1 MADAAL
7 SGGRVQQVVGRVA
20 ERARIDAFV
29 ASLPHGARALTVR
42 GESGIGKTILWR
54 HGVQL
59 AREAEFQ
66 VLISRPS
73 DEDMSFALAGL
84 ADLFEDVES
93 PGGPQAEED
102 PLARSRAVLQ
112 VLRRLASEGP
122 VLVAVD
128 DLQWLDAGSA
138 QALRY
143 ALRRLDAE
151 PVGVLATV
159 RADPA
164 GEDPLALSASLPPG
178 RNELLEVGP
187 LDIEELRQVLSGT
200 VSAISRPTLRRIHEV
215 SGGNPLYAIELARG
229 LDAAAGA
236 DHQAAGLPLPRS
248 LAGAISASLDSV
260 PPELWPVLE
269 TVSALGRA
277 SIRAVVAPLEGGGV
291 DPRTVEERVAAAER
305 AGLLVIDD
313 DRGVRYTHPMT
324 ATVVYS
330 RMHPLARRE
339 LHARLA
345 EYATDPD
352 VRARHLALSVDEP
365 DAHVAT
371 LLEEASE
378 RARGRGASDVAAELA
393 RQSLRLTPADDAD
406 GSRRRSVAAISH
418 LAAAGE
424 TGRAVALADA
434 MLAQAPSGPGRAA
447 TLVQRF
453 YAESIDLELGD
464 RLLARAL
471 EDAGDDELLRAQ
483 VLDILGWLRGM
494 FRGDLRAGIECARE
508 AAAIA
513 ERMDDPELQMLA
525 DGHLAHME
533 GLAGRPRWDLLE
545 RAVEL
550 SRRLGG
556 PGLGGG
562 PRAWLAKHLLWAGDL
577 SAARA
582 HMESVLAEHV
592 SAGNELERP
601 YRLYDLALLE
611 WAEGHLAGAE
621 RWIDQ
626 GMEAARDAENSDAEC
641 WLLFPRGLVE
651 AWTGRHDEARATA
664 GLLMDWARRRAGRT
678 WEFRSKAVLG
688 SVALSAGDAQSAV
701 TDLTEGVHMM
711 DEAGF
716 AHPGYVQVMPDAI
729 EALAWT
735 GEVDAAAALLHRLD
749 AQAETLR
756 MMWPSAAAERCRG
769 IVRLAEGDA
778 EEAESTLDHAARSF
792 ERSGH
797 MPDAARA
804 ILIRGRALMRAGHRT
819 RAADA
824 FADARSRFAAMG
836 ASAWV
841 DQAERE
847 LERVA
852 PGRAAGTLTEREHA
866 VAELVARGL
875 RNREVGALLF
885 MSEATVE
892 AHLTR
897 MYRKLGIRSRSE
909 LVRLMTASDGRT
921 DAAPSEDRHAG

>member
-1 MADAAL
+1 MVDAAL
-7 SGGRVQQVVGRVA
+7 SGGRVHQVVGRVA
-20 ERARIDAFV
+20 ERARIDDFV
-29 ASLPHGARALTVR
+29 ATVPDGARALTIR
-42 GESGIGKTILWR
+42 GESGIGKTVLWR
-54 HGVQL
+54 HGIQR
-59 AREAEFQ
+59 ARDAGFR
-66 VLISRPS
+66 VLVTRPS

-84 ADLFEDVES
+84 SDLFEDAAAND
-93 PGGPQAEED
+93 GARGQED
-102 PLARSRAVLQ
+102 ALARGRAVLQ
-112 VLRRLASEGP
+112 TLRRLAAERP
-122 VLVAVD
+122 ILVAVD

-159 RADPA
+159 QADPA
-164 GEDPLALSASLPPG
+164 GDDPLALSKSLPPG
-178 RNELLEVGP
+178 RTDMVEVGP
-187 LDIEELRQVLSGT
+187 LPIEELRQVLGGT

-229 LDAAAGA
+229 LAAAGREGP
-236 DHQAAGLPLPRS
+236 QAAGLPLPQS
-248 LAGAISASLDSV
+248 LAGAIAVRLDAV
-260 PPELWPVLE
+260 APELWPVLE

-277 SIRAVVAPLEGGGV
+277 SIRAVAAPLEGDSV
-291 DPRTVEERVAAAER
+291 DTPTVERRIAAAER
-305 AGLLVIDD
+305 AGLLAIDD
-313 DRGVRYTHPMT
+313 DLGVRYAHPMT
-324 ATVVYS
+324 ATVVYG
-330 RMHPLARRE
+330 RIHPLARRD

-345 EYATDPD
+345 EHATDPD

-365 DAHVAT
+365 DSAVAT

-378 RARGRGASDVAAELA
+378 RARSRGASDVAAELA
-393 RQSLRLTPADDAD
+393 RQSLRLTPAGDAD
-406 GSRRRSVAAISH
+406 GARRRSVAAIRH

-453 YAESIDLELGD
+453 YAESVDLEQGD
-464 RLLARAL
+464 RLLDRAL
-471 EDAGDDELLRAQ
+471 EDAGEDELLRAQ

-513 ERMDDPELQMLA
+513 SRMDDPELQMLA

-556 PGLGGG
+556 PRLGGG
-562 PRAWLAKHLLWAGDL
+562 PRAWFAKHLLWAGDL
-577 SAARA
+577 VAARA
-582 HMESVLAEHV
+582 QMESVLAEHV

-601 YRLYDLALLE
+601 YRLYDLALLD
-611 WAEGHLAGAE
+611 WAEGDLAGAE
-621 RWIDQ
+621 RWIDE

-651 AWTGRHDEARATA
+651 AWTGRHEEARATA

-678 WEFRSKAVLG
+678 WEFRSRAVMA
-688 SVALSAGDAQSAV
+688 SVGLSAGDAQSAV
-701 TDLTEGVHMM
+701 AELTEGVRLM

-716 AHPGYVQVMPDAI
+716 AHPGYVQVLPDAV

-735 GEVDAAAALLHRLD
+735 GEVDAAVEMLERLD
-749 AQAETLR
+749 AQADALR

-769 IVRLAEGDA
+769 VVQLAQGLA
-778 EEAESTLDHAARSF
+778 EEAEATLERVARRF

-797 MPDAARA
+797 RPDAARA

-824 FADARSRFAAMG
+824 FADARARFAGMG

-841 DQAERE
+841 DQVERE

-909 LVRLMTASDGRT
+909 LVRVMTASNGDSS
-921 DAAPSEDRHAG
+921 PSEDRHAG